1 MTKGKRRPSGN
12 NWYVAVAA
20 TGFGADTV
28 TTGAVEYPEPAEV
41 GAIPLV
47 RPQTFTVLI
56 DPGALAAARGSTC
69 KRFLSLRAGAGAGAV
84 TPGDGATGGGGGDDS
99 VTTS

>member
-56 DPGALAAARGSTC
+56 DPGALAAALGSTC
-69 KRFLSLRAGAGAGAV
+69 SSLLAGAAV
-84 TPGDGATGGGGGDDS
+84 TTGGGGGGDA
-99 VTTS
+99 VMGTITVMTVIPGT